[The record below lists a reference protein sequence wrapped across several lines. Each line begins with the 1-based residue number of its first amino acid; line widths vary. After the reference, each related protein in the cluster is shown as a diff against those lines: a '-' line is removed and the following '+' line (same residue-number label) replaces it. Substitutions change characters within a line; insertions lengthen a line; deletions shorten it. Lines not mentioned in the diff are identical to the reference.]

1 MPPTNGRIAEVWFRV
16 DEESGSPVLRKH
28 RLLARPGV
36 AISKMS
42 DNLARRL
49 EIDLSDKP
57 TDLVIATHLIHAAL
71 GARSRRSIKAG
82 DRITLQGRRSRHKPH
97 SELYEHFEV
106 VSVTS
111 FGGGTPGAIE
121 STSIVLKA
129 ASPPSGSIAKSEAS
143 S

>member
-42 DNLARRL
+42 DNPRRL

-97 SELYEHFEV
+97 SDYEHFEV

-111 FGGGTPGAIE
+111 IGGGTPGAIE